1 MKICFV
7 TTGYFPIPPTKGG
20 AVENLVYSL
29 VKKNEEYSKHQM
41 TVFSS
46 YDLEAKLKSKKF
58 TNTNFIYVKTPKI
71 CLVIDKVIYTFV
83 SKVIKKEKNLSFRYL
98 VQRLYF
104 EYIVSRKISKLD
116 FDKIIIE
123 NTPASFLSIKW
134 SKNKEELLKKTVY
147 HIHNE
152 VGNGFGCDKLI
163 AKVNNVIGISEFV
176 NRKFKERFPEFKG
189 KCEVLYNCIT
199 EHLDEE
205 PSESE
210 IEQIRKKYMIEKDD
224 FLILFV
230 GRLSSEK
237 GVLELIKAFNLLTI
251 QKAKLLIVGGAY
263 YGSNV
268 SSPYERQLHDEA
280 KGNIDRIQFL
290 GYVDRSKIDYF
301 YRAADAVVLPS
312 MWEEPAGLT
321 IIESMLS
328 KTPVITTNG
337 GGILEYIGEDN
348 CIVLNRDENI
358 VNAIADEIMN
368 VYENTLKYN
377 KMAEK
382 ACYFAKKYNDDN
394 YYKHFCEIMEKLNDE
409 SFNDWND

>member
-41 TVFSS
+41 TIFSS
-46 YDLEAKLKSKKF
+46 YDLEAELKSIKF
-58 TNTNFIYVKTPKI
+58 VNTNFIYVKTPKI
-71 CLVIDKVIYTFV
+71 CLVIDKAIYTFV
-83 SKVIKKEKNLSFRYL
+83 SKVIKKEKNMSFRYL
-98 VQRLYF
+98 MQRLYF
-104 EYIVSRKISKLD
+104 EYKVSYIISKLD
-116 FDKIIIE
+116 FDRIIIE

-134 SKNKEELLKKTVY
+134 SCCKEELLKKTVY

-163 AKVNNVIGISEFV
+163 EKVNNVIGISEFV

-189 KCEVLYNCIT
+189 NSEVLYNCIT
-199 EHLDEE
+199 ENLDEE
-205 PSESE
+205 PSEIE
-210 IEQIRKKYMIEKDD
+210 IERIRKKYMIEKDD

-237 GVLELIKAFNLLTI
+237 GVMELIKAFNLLTI
-251 QKAKLLIVGGAY
+251 QKAKLMIVGGAF
-263 YGSNV
+263 YGSKV
-268 SSPYERQLHDEA
+268 SSPYEKQLLDEA
-280 KGNIDRIQFL
+280 KDNINRIQFL

-301 YRAADAVVLPS
+301 YRAADVVVLPS

-368 VYENTLKYN
+368 VYENILKYN
-377 KMAEK
+377 KMAEN
-382 ACYFAKKYNDDN
+382 ACTFAKEYNDDN
-394 YYKHFCEIMEKLNDE
+394 YYKHFCEIMEKLDDE